1 MVGSY
6 KDIRFITTHY
16 ISKNSYNYDHPPKY
30 ISCKFY
36 LTLTMSV
43 SYLPIPNKGN
53 VENDNARGHIN
64 CTCQLLSS
72 DKLEVS
78 KFRLSLF
85 ITMSNLATAKN
96 TVPNNDAIPIN
107 NAYEFLNLYGNL
119 RVL

>member
-1 MVGSY
+1 
-6 KDIRFITTHY
+6 
-16 ISKNSYNYDHPPKY
+16 
-30 ISCKFY
+30 
-36 LTLTMSV
+36 MSV

-53 VENDNARGHIN
+53 SENDNARGHIN

-96 TVPNNDAIPIN
+96 TVPNNEAIPIN
-107 NAYEFLNLYGNL
+107 NVYKLLNF
-119 RVL
+119 

>member
-1 MVGSY
+1 MKSELL
-6 KDIRFITTHY
+6 ITIIHQY
-16 ISKNSYNYDHPPKY
+16 M
-30 ISCKFY
+30 SCKFY
-36 LTLTMSV
+36 LTLTMPV

-53 VENDNARGHIN
+53 SENDNARGHIN
-64 CTCQLLSS
+64 CTCQPLWS

-107 NAYEFLNLYGNL
+107 NAYKLSNF
-119 RVL
+119 